1 MRVPEPLFKE
11 FVYNAAPSSCFVV
24 GKEQGPVL
32 KPAWGDGLWW
42 TQSRYTIICET
53 LVAVDRI
60 VPSLDDMCLED
71 EDFKYTPTI
80 FPKGTTSRG
89 CARTHIYPV
98 ARESAAGHS
107 PFSCRTMRHQLFYL
121 QVSFIELIDS

>member
-1 MRVPEPLFKE
+1 MPFQAIWCVLARIYARPLNMTGFSCIPIGASFKE

-32 KPAWGDGLWW
+32 KPAWGDDLWW
-42 TQSRYTIICET
+42 TPSRYTIVCET

-80 FPKGTTSRG
+80 FPKGTT
-89 CARTHIYPV
+89 
-98 ARESAAGHS
+98 
-107 PFSCRTMRHQLFYL
+107 FFFCRLFT
-121 QVSFIELIDS
+121 FIVLI